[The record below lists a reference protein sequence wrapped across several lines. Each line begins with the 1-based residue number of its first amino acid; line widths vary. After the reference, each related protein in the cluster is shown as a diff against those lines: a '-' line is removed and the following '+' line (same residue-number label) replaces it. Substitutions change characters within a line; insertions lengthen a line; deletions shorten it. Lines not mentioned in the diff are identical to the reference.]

1 MTSKNPT
8 SAVELLTALQ
18 LKVEKSKV
26 AVDVQYEKLLLTQQ
40 TRRSLRIEHSLVL
53 REEQRIAEVEANEAD
68 LIAADAAAQAKEAE
82 ERAAKEAEEHAK
94 SLEAIT
100 PANIGAVLAAAADAI
115 SASTEVIA
123 AVSGITQEGEKKDH
137 IDIQKDVTGIN
148 ATSSTTTTIVIAT
161 EPTDKQLIQPT
172 AIVPSVPPKG
182 PVIPETE
189 WNRAFSITPPAYVFS
204 IYVQIPAPPL
214 PSIEPESKTRGGEGK
229 TTETLPAPLPPK
241 LFTVGV
247 AKNSPLSGK
256 SITLSRMS
264 SARCLASFVRSGGV
278 TAGLEV
284 DLAEMATE
292 ELIEVLHAADDFA
305 LNGLVDAIKT
315 ILLSDEE

>member
-8 SAVELLTALQ
+8 SAVELLTALE
-18 LKVEKSKV
+18 LKVEKAKV
-26 AVDVQYEKLLLTQQ
+26 AVERQNEKLLLTQQ
-40 TRRSLRIEHSLVL
+40 TLRSLRIEHSLVL

-137 IDIQKDVTGIN
+137 IDIQDVTGIN

>member
-18 LKVEKSKV
+18 LKVDKAKV
-26 AVDVQYEKLLLTQQ
+26 AVEVQNEKLLFTQQ
-40 TRRSLRIEHSLVL
+40 TLRSLRIEHSVVL
-53 REEQRIAEVEANEAD
+53 REEQRIAEVEASEAD

-82 ERAAKEAEEHAK
+82 ELAAKEAEEHAK

-123 AVSGITQEGEKKDH
+123 AVSGITQEEEKKDN
-137 IDIQKDVTGIN
+137 IDIQDVTGIN
-148 ATSSTTTTIVIAT
+148 SSSATSNTTIVIST

-172 AIVPSVPPKG
+172 AIVPSVPLKG
-182 PVIPETE
+182 PVIPETP
-189 WNRAFSITPPAYVFS
+189 WDRAFSITPPACVFS
-204 IYVQIPAPPL
+204 IYVQVPAPPL
-214 PSIEPESKTRGGEGK
+214 PSIETESKTRGGGGK

-305 LNGLVDAIKT
+305 LNGLVDAIKM